1 MENISDTER
10 EWFRESAWIYPKDDE
25 RFLAELLERYKA
37 MEGWK
42 ETRIWQNKWE
52 EGRYPQ
58 YLASLDPRG
67 VGGDTCHLWRDGQ
80 TWWPMSG
87 DFSFDTE
94 DNIELVLRSYIKEFL
109 KGKIATVYKVRTQ

>member
-1 MENISDTER
+1 MDENATER
-10 EWFRESAWIYPKDDE
+10 EWFRQSAWIYPKQDAE
-25 RFLAELLERYKA
+25 FLKKLLEAYKA
-37 MEGWK
+37 ASGW
-42 ETRIWQNKWE
+42 EHTRIWQNEYE

-87 DFSFDTE
+87 DFSFDEE
-94 DNIELVLRSYIKEFL
+94 DRCELVLRKCLLEF
-109 KGKIATVYKVRTQ
+109 IRRPR